1 MYPLAAE
8 TEEELKDWMDAF
20 SKILG
25 VDEIPSQTGECP
37 TGVGWGGEHIIC
49 NQCAPIVW
57 LFSGH
62 QHLEQK

>member
-1 MYPLAAE
+1 MLTGDEKTVYPLAAE

-37 TGVGWGGEHIIC
+37 TGVGWGTHYM
-49 NQCAPIVW
+49 
-57 LFSGH
+57 
-62 QHLEQK
+62 